1 MYGDRFQHL
10 GHTAHTDLSIS
21 NSCPMLCTSCSRRWR
36 STGARTQAPCPPI
49 HMHLACN
56 WAVGRSGRVSA
67 GRAFVSSILMLLLRH
82 SQPVVHLPPSPALSG
97 HCGCGIPTHAA
108 ESQEP
113 GPYCTSCSNFSIKF
127 RLMLSTSL
135 RKPQETCL
143 CLHLMFCRSRPG
155 VCRTDIQ
162 TKSML
167 ASGTREAPEKS
178 ICSILVP
185 PVLSCTLTYSRQES

>member
-1 MYGDRFQHL
+1 MIDFSIL
-10 GHTAHTDLSIS
+10 GIRLTLIS
-21 NSCPMLCTSCSRRWR
+21 ALATP
-36 STGARTQAPCPPI
+36 APCCAPLAEGDGEVLGQEPRHPAPPSI
-49 HMHLACN
+49 CILHAIGQLDAVEEFPQGGLSLA
-56 WAVGRSGRVSA
+56 AS
-67 GRAFVSSILMLLLRH
+67 LMLLLRH
-82 SQPVVHLPPSPALSG
+82 SQPVLSG

-113 GPYCTSCSNFSIKF
+113 GPYCTSCSNFSIKL